1 MILSVIY
8 YDPIVKKAFIFIF
21 FILVS
26 CAPVEELN
34 FSTPSGKPEVLVQN
48 LSIKKIKSK
57 IINDFLAQGGRVEKD
72 TDFSLSI
79 LAENDNLWGQVLLGT
94 PASGYKHYERVV
106 FNFAEIDGGV
116 KVFGQYFFVT
126 GLGTINEQ
134 ADQMNSNK
142 SLNQLQNYLRS
153 LRN

>member
-1 MILSVIY
+1 MKNLFV
-8 YDPIVKKAFIFIF
+8 AIF
-21 FILVS
+21 FVFVS

-48 LSIKKIKSK
+48 TSIKKIKSK
-57 IINDFLAQGGRVEKD
+57 IINNFLAQGGRVEKD

-79 LAENDNLWGQVLLGT
+79 LSENDNLWGQVLLGT
-94 PASGYKHYERVV
+94 PAGGYKNYERVV
-106 FNFAEIDGGV
+106 FNFAEIDGGI

-126 GLGTINEQ
+126 GHGTINEQ

-142 SLNQLQNYLRS
+142 SLNQLQNYLRT